1 MNWRRSLIGVGV
13 AVPIVALLAYG
24 MTRDPNEM
32 VSTLP
37 GRQAPMFALPV
48 MDSEPVDT
56 VHLSELRGD
65 IVVVNFWASWCL
77 ECRVEHGDL
86 SRAALE
92 YGDKG
97 VHFFGILYQDDPES
111 GRRWINA
118 QGGQPYPALVDGG
131 SRTAILYGLY
141 GVPETVIIGRDGKV
155 VHKQIGPFT
164 SYAQI
169 SALLEPLLA
178 ASDDTGS
185 VTAEPVSRAGS

>member
-1 MNWRRSLIGVGV
+1 MNWRRSLIGAGV
-13 AVPIVALLAYG
+13 ALPLVALLAFG
-24 MTRDPNEM
+24 LTRDPNAM

-37 GRQAPMFALPV
+37 GREAPPFTLPV

-56 VHLSELRGD
+56 VQLADLRGD

-77 ECRVEHGDL
+77 ECRVEHPDL

-92 YGDKG
+92 YGARG
-97 VHFFGILYQDDPES
+97 VHFFGILYQDTPEN
-111 GRRWINA
+111 GRSWIVE
-118 QGGQPYPALVDGG
+118 QGGQPYPSLVDPG

-141 GVPETVIIGRDGKV
+141 GVPETVIIGRDGRV

-169 SALLEPLLA
+169 AQLLDPLLA
-178 ASDDTGS
+178 DDADTD
-185 VTAEPVSRAGS
+185 AVSAAARAGS